1 MLCASLGVCAQLKRS
16 ESSNPSIGSC
26 DTQPGPRALG
36 LDGLSSRHS
45 KGPIANASLSS
56 EIGNRELNLLEQVR
70 PRIGS
75 PLKGSNNNQFGAV
88 NPSEAQYANPTHAC
102 LDQGSSSNIQSG
114 GQQGVRISYASAIRN
129 SVHPQSV
136 ANSKTSIPS
145 SPVDLDFFQPCFN
158 NGRLIVKPPKDVV
171 AEGCVLW
178 GNTLVGQFMGL
189 FPFFCDLISLPL
201 STIPPQQIE
210 RRLVLESALV

>member
-1 MLCASLGVCAQLKRS
+1 MKRS
-16 ESSNPSIGSC
+16 ESSNPPIGSC
-26 DTQPGPRALG
+26 DTQPGPGALG

-45 KGPIANASLSS
+45 EGPIANAGLSS

-70 PRIGS
+70 PGMGS
-75 PLKGSNNNQFGAV
+75 PGSNNNQFGAV

-102 LDQGSSSNIQSG
+102 LAQGSSSNIPSG
-114 GQQGVRISYASAIRN
+114 VQQGVRKSYAGAIRN
-129 SVHPQSV
+129 SVRPQSA
-136 ANSKTSIPS
+136 ANSKTGIPS
-145 SPVDLDFFQPCFN
+145 SPVDLDFFQPCFE

-178 GNTLVGQFMGL
+178 GNTLVGQFVGL
-189 FPFFCDLISLPL
+189 FPFFCNLISLPL

-210 RRLVLESALV
+210 RRLVRESALV